1 MLVLTR
7 KLGESIWINDD
18 VRIVIQNIRGNQV
31 RVGIAAPKEMVVH
44 REEIYQRIHRE
55 NREAHLAASEMKSVR
70 EAYKSLKPPTAD
82 DRKGK
87 FQ

>member
-31 RVGIAAPKEMVVH
+31 RVGISAPKEMVVH
-44 REEIYQRIHRE
+44 REEIYQKIHRE
-55 NREAHLAASEMKSVR
+55 NREATNMGTEMGSVK
-70 EAYKSLKPPTAD
+70 EAYKNLKPTDAEI
-82 DRKGK
+82 RKGK

>member
-55 NREAHLAASEMKSVR
+55 NREAKAAETELQAVR
-70 EAYKSLKPPTAD
+70 EAYQSLKQPGAD
-82 DRKGK
+82 ERKGK